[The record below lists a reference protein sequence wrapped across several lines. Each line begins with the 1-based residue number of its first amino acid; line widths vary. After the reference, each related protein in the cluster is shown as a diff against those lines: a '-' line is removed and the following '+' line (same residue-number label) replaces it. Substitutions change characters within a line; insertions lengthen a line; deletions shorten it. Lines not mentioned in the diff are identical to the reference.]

1 MKRFILVLAAVAC
14 MGFASAQTVSMAT
27 VGVFSTATG
36 QLVGVL
42 DTINLSNTAIPVDM
56 AIKVSQIGVGDG
68 YAARLVV
75 MITNNSSTVL
85 AAGDSL
91 IISSKTN
98 GTEIMKYRVTMQEA
112 LPADS
117 YTAIFLDDYIVG
129 AACKGGMNVMNYSIA
144 KRNETAVNDGGDDI
158 YLILSAEQS
167 VVENALE
174 NVSIYPNPARNIL
187 NVNNVEN
194 ANVNIYAINGQL
206 VKSMANVNGSVQVD
220 LSDMAAGMYIVRM
233 QSGNDVR
240 TEKIQVVK

>member
-14 MGFASAQTVSMAT
+14 MGFASAQTVSRAT
-27 VGVFSTATG
+27 IGVFSTSTS
-36 QLVGVL
+36 QLAGTM
-42 DTINLSNTAIPVDM
+42 DTIKMSNAAIPVDM
-56 AIKVSQIGVGDG
+56 AIKVSQINVGEG
-68 YAARLVV
+68 YAVRVLVK
-75 MITNNSSTVL
+75 ITNNSSVDL
-85 AAGDSL
+85 AVGDSL
-91 IISSKTN
+91 ILSSKTN
-98 GTEIMKYRVTMQEA
+98 GTEIMKYQVTMEKA
-112 LPADS
+112 LAVDS
-117 YTAIFLDDYIVG
+117 STTILLDDYIVG

-158 YLILSAEQS
+158 YLILSAQQS